1 MRNVPMSRLL
11 QNCWLEMMAPLMQS
25 VLFNMQAIN
34 NKKFLEMIIEVLI
47 MKMCLFLKLI
57 CTRLVLPLTT
67 EKEKPKK
74 GESYVLIFH
83 EEVIPPDDG
92 NFDMPVPPPA
102 ECGPGIPGTFA
113 FISMELED

>member
-34 NKKFLEMIIEVLI
+34 NKKFLESIMKVQI
-47 MKMCLFLKLI
+47 MKMSLCLMLLFTGLLFAQ
-57 CTRLVLPLTT
+57 TT

-74 GESYVLIFH
+74 GETDVLIVH
-83 EEVIPPDDG
+83 EEVTPPDDG

-102 ECGPGIPGTFA
+102 EGGPGIPGTF
-113 FISMELED
+113 